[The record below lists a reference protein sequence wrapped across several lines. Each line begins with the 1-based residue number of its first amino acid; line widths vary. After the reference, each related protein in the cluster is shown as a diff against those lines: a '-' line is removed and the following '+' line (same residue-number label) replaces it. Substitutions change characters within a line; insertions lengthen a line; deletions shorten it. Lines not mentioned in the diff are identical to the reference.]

1 MNFDDELKAALERR
15 EPPAGFA
22 ERVLARA
29 QSPAAA
35 RVPSWRERWGGWL
48 TPSPRPAWV
57 TAGVVAAMLLVT
69 SGIEYRRRAQ
79 GELAKQQVMLALE
92 IAGSKL
98 NYVQKKTLEIGSGA
112 VWENQ

>member
-1 MNFDDELKAALERR
+1 MNFDDQLKAALQRR

-29 QSPAAA
+29 QSPAPRRLSA
-35 RVPSWRERWGGWL
+35 WRERWGWL
-48 TPSPRPAWV
+48 T
-57 TAGVVAAMLLVT
+57 AGLVAAMLLVT
-69 SGIEYRRRAQ
+69 SGVHYQRQRQ

-98 NYVQKKTLEIGSGA
+98 NYVQKKTLEIGSGT

>member
-1 MNFDDELKAALERR
+1 MNFEDELRAALNRR

-35 RVPSWRERWGGWL
+35 GLPSWRERWGWRL
-48 TPSPRPAWV
+48 SPGPRRAWV
-57 TAGVVAAMLLVT
+57 AVGVVAAMLLVAF
-69 SGIEYRRRAQ
+69 GVRFQRQRQ

-98 NYVQKKTLEIGSGA
+98 NYVQKKALEIGSGGGL
-112 VWENQ
+112 ENQ

>member
-1 MNFDDELKAALERR
+1 MNFDDQLKAALQRR

-29 QSPAAA
+29 QSPAPRRLPA
-35 RVPSWRERWGGWL
+35 WRERWAWWL
-48 TPSPRPAWV
+48 TP
-57 TAGVVAAMLLVT
+57 GLVAAMLLIT
-69 SGIEYRRRAQ
+69 SGLHYQSQRQ

-98 NYVQKKTLEIGSGA
+98 SYVQKKTLEIGSGA

>member
-1 MNFDDELKAALERR
+1 MNFDDELRAALKRR
-15 EPPAGFA
+15 EPPDGFV

-29 QSPAAA
+29 QSPVAA
-35 RVPSWRERWGGWL
+35 RRPSWRERWGWWL
-48 TPSPRPAWV
+48 IPGRRPAWI

-69 SGIEYRRRAQ
+69 SGVEYRRRRQ

-98 NYVQKKTLEIGSGA
+98 NYVQKKALEIGSGG
-112 VWENQ
+112 VLENQ

>member
-1 MNFDDELKAALERR
+1 MNFDDELRTALKRR
-15 EPPAGFA
+15 EPPEGFA
-22 ERVLARA
+22 ERVLTRA
-29 QSPAAA
+29 QSPTA
-35 RVPSWRERWGGWL
+35 RRLPSWRERWAWL
-48 TPSPRPAWV
+48 NPRSRPVWV

-69 SGIEYRRRAQ
+69 SGVQYQRQRQ

-98 NYVQKKTLEIGSGA
+98 NYVQKKTLEIGSGG

>member
-1 MNFDDELKAALERR
+1 MNFDDELRAALKRR

-29 QSPAAA
+29 QTPAPA
-35 RVPSWRERWGGWL
+35 RQPSWRERWAWL
-48 TPSPRPAWV
+48 NPMSRPVWV
-57 TAGVVAAMLLVT
+57 TAGVVASMLLVT
-69 SGIEYRRRAQ
+69 SGLEYRQRRQ

-98 NYVQKKTLEIGSGA
+98 NYVQKKALEIGSGTGL
-112 VWENQ
+112 ENQ

>member
-1 MNFDDELKAALERR
+1 MNFDEELKAALKRR

-29 QSPAAA
+29 HSPAAT
-35 RVPSWRERWGGWL
+35 RLPSWRERWAGWL
-48 TPSPRPAWV
+48 TPGPRQAWL
-57 TAGVVAAMLLVT
+57 TAGVVAALLLVT
-69 SGIEYRRRAQ
+69 SGVEYRRRAQ

-98 NYVQKKTLEIGSGA
+98 NYVQKKTLEIGSGR